1 MTPTPVTPA
10 VVEPGV
16 VLDCDEAADLAR
28 LLDLVEDWLLHADD
42 DARADLAAYSGATR
56 LPIGFVAFV
65 DGEPCGLAV
74 LKAEPLPALPHLTP
88 WASAGLV
95 APDCRR
101 RGIGA
106 RLLAALEQQLQENR
120 RNAQRARRGAVKG

>member
-42 DARADLAAYSGATR
+42 DARADLAGFRDGSGNGHLA
-56 LPIGFVAFV
+56 AA
-65 DGEPCGLAV
+65 GLAT
-74 LKAEPLPALPHLTP
+74 LLGNTATTLHRRLRKATT
-88 WASAGLV
+88 
-95 APDCRR
+95 R
-101 RGIGA
+101 
-106 RLLAALEQQLQENR
+106 
-120 RNAQRARRGAVKG
+120 